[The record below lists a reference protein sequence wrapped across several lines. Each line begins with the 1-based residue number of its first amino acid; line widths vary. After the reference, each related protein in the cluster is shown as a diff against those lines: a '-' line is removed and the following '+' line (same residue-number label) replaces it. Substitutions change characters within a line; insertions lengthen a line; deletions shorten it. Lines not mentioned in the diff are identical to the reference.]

1 MPTIAKFLGVARNSA
16 SKIGGVDYFSLGKM
30 TESQSFDP
38 DAKAYIQRVEGA
50 SGDNQILEIG
60 VHYAI
65 NDFVVG
71 CKDDGNWNAIKASCI
86 MAGARTLAG
95 ALQPLVGTAPTNNN
109 FVSGDYDR
117 KTGLV
122 GNGSTKYLNSNRSNT
137 ADPETNQH
145 MGVYITEQSSAE
157 SIAIGV
163 RVVAGGQGDTL
174 IWLQSS
180 VPEPFRHRLFAFNN
194 GEGGTRNTQNKTGY
208 IGMSRSTGTS
218 YVSRMSGSNESIT
231 GGTSNYSG
239 GNIYVFA
246 RRTNTDTANSWTNA
260 RLSFYSIGESLDL
273 AKLDA
278 RVSTLMTSIA
288 ATI

>member
-30 TESQSFDP
+30 TGVQSFDP

-60 VHYAI
+60 VRYAI

-71 CKDDGNWNAIKASCI
+71 CKDDGIWTAIKASCI

-95 ALQPLVGTAPTNNN
+95 ALQPLVGTAPTNIN

-117 KTGLV
+117 ETGLLGD
-122 GNGSTKYLNSNRSNT
+122 GNTKYLNSNRNRQDDPQDSQHIAAYVT
-137 ADPETNQH
+137 AAPNNASVNWIF
-145 MGVYITEQSSAE
+145 GAGS
-157 SIAIGV
+157 G
-163 RVVAGGQGDTL
+163 AGGVGVTHL
-174 IWLQSS
+174 AANSS
-180 VPEPFRHRLFAFNN
+180 VFVIRHSCLTA
-194 GEGGTRNTQNKTGY
+194 
-208 IGMSRSTGTS
+208 SSPTGTDNTLS
-218 YVSRMSGSNESIT
+218 VPNLVGINRASSSSFTYRRNGGVTTYPRASDGRVNGNFFIYSTSPTTNGSEL
-231 GGTSNYSG
+231 
-239 GNIYVFA
+239 A
-246 RRTNTDTANSWTNA
+246 NA

-273 AKLDA
+273 AKLNT
-278 RVSTLMTSIA
+278 RLSTLMTSIA